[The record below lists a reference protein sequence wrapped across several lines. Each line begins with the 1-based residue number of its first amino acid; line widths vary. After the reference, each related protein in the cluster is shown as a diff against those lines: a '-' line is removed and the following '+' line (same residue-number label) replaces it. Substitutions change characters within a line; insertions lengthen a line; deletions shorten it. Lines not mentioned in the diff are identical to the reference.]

1 VKITQPWYNEAENQS
16 QEAPMKPILL
26 VMAAGMGSRYG
37 GVKQID
43 GVGKYNEALLDYST
57 YDALKSGF
65 GKVVFIIRKD
75 IEKDFRSRIF
85 DRIADNCD
93 ATYVFQ
99 ELDTLLTDEQV
110 KAAAQRKKP
119 WGTVHAVLS
128 AKKTLNAPF
137 CVINSDDYY
146 GREAYQIMGEHLS
159 SIDNNSTEHA
169 MVGYVLKN
177 TTSKSGSVSR
187 AICTVNDGYLVS
199 MRENKKIYHKGDKI
213 ISHIDGE
220 DKILTGDEWV
230 SMNYFGFS
238 PAALDFYQQY
248 FDDFI
253 AHAVT
258 TEKEECYLPDGAS
271 EMVNNGIG
279 KMRFYTTSERW
290 FGMTY
295 QEDRQI
301 VKDELARKIAEGVYP
316 EKLWKY

>member
-1 VKITQPWYNEAENQS
+1 
-16 QEAPMKPILL
+16 MKPILL

-43 GVGKYNEALLDYST
+43 GVGLHEEALLDYST

-85 DRIADNCD
+85 DRIAANCD

-99 ELDTLLTDEQV
+99 ELDTLLTPAQV
-110 KAAAQRKKP
+110 AASRGRTKP

-128 AKKTLNAPF
+128 AKQELTAPF

-146 GREAYQIMGEHLS
+146 GREPYAIMSKHLAS
-159 SIDNNSTEHA
+159 LDNNSIEHA
-169 MVGYVLKN
+169 TVGYVLRN
-177 TTSKSGSVSR
+177 TTSRSGSVSR
-187 AICTVNDGYLVS
+187 AICEVKDNYLVS
-199 MRENKKIYHKGDKI
+199 MRENKKIYHQGEEI
-213 ISHIDGE
+213 ISDIDGE
-220 DKILTGDEWV
+220 KRVLRGDEWV

-238 PAALDFYQQY
+238 PAALSFYQEY
-248 FDDFI
+248 FDKFL
-253 AHAVT
+253 
-258 TEKEECYLPDGAS
+258 EKAISTPKDECYLPEGAS
-271 EMVNNGIG
+271 RMVNEGLG
-279 KMRFYTTSERW
+279 KMRFYTTNERW

-301 VKDELARKIAEGVYP
+301 VTDEIAKKIAEGVYP
-316 EKLWKY
+316 KKLWKN

>member
-1 VKITQPWYNEAENQS
+1 
-16 QEAPMKPILL
+16 MKPILL

-43 GVGKYNEALLDYST
+43 GVGLHNEALLDYST

-85 DRIADNCD
+85 DRIAANCD
-93 ATYVFQ
+93 AYYVFQ
-99 ELDTLLTDEQV
+99 ELDTLLSPQQV
-110 KAAAQRKKP
+110 KASDGRKKP

-128 AKKTLNAPF
+128 AKKVLDAPF

-146 GREAYQIMGEHLS
+146 GREPYQIMGEHLS
-159 SIDNNSTEHA
+159 SISNDSIEHA

-177 TTSKSGSVSR
+177 TTSRSGSVSR
-187 AICTVNDGYLVS
+187 AICDVKDGYLVS
-199 MRENKKIYHKGDKI
+199 MRENKKIFHEGDKI
-213 ISHIDGE
+213 ISSIDGE
-220 DKILTGDEWV
+220 DRVLRGDEWV

-238 PAALDFYQQY
+238 PAAIDFYQEY
-248 FDDFI
+248 FDKFLE
-253 AHAVT
+253 HAIS
-258 TEKEECYLPDGAS
+258 TEKEECYLPEGAS
-271 EMVNNGIG
+271 LMVNSGVG
-279 KMRFYTTSERW
+279 KMRFYTTNERW

-301 VKDELARKIAEGVYP
+301 VKDELAKKIAHGVYP
-316 EKLWKY
+316 EKLWKN

>member
-1 VKITQPWYNEAENQS
+1 
-16 QEAPMKPILL
+16 MKPILL

-43 GVGKYNEALLDYST
+43 GVGLHEEALLDYST
-57 YDALKSGF
+57 YDALQSGF

-85 DRIADNCD
+85 DRIAANCD

-99 ELDTLLTDEQV
+99 ELDTLLTPLQV
-110 KAAAQRKKP
+110 KASRGRTKP

-128 AKKTLNAPF
+128 AKQELNAPF

-146 GREAYQIMGEHLS
+146 GREPYEIMGKHLAS
-159 SIDNNSTEHA
+159 LSNNAIDHA
-169 MVGYVLKN
+169 MVGYILRN

-187 AICTVNDGYLVS
+187 AICNVENDYLVS
-199 MRENKKIYHKGDKI
+199 MRENKKIYHQGNKI
-213 ISHIDGE
+213 ISAIDGE
-220 DKILTGDEWV
+220 ERILSGDEWV

-238 PAALDFYQQY
+238 PAALPFFQEY
-248 FDDFI
+248 FDAFLKTAI
-253 AHAVT
+253 N
-258 TEKEECYLPDGAS
+258 TEKEECYLPEGVS
-271 EMVNNGIG
+271 LLVKQGVG
-279 KMRFYTTSERW
+279 KMRFYTTKERW

-301 VKDELARKIAEGVYP
+301 VKDEIAQKIAQGVYP
-316 EKLWKY
+316 ERLWKR

>member
-1 VKITQPWYNEAENQS
+1 
-16 QEAPMKPILL
+16 MKPILL

-43 GVGKYNEALLDYST
+43 GVGLHEEALLDYST

-85 DRIADNCD
+85 DRIAANCD

-99 ELDTLLTDEQV
+99 ELDTLLTPAQV
-110 KAAAQRKKP
+110 AASRGRTKP

-128 AKKTLNAPF
+128 AKQELTAPF

-146 GREAYQIMGEHLS
+146 GREPYAIMSKHLAS
-159 SIDNNSTEHA
+159 LDNNSIEHA
-169 MVGYVLKN
+169 TVGYVLRN
-177 TTSKSGSVSR
+177 TTSRSGSVSR
-187 AICTVNDGYLVS
+187 AICEVKDNYLVS
-199 MRENKKIYHKGDKI
+199 MRENKKIYHQGEEI
-213 ISHIDGE
+213 ISDIDGE
-220 DKILTGDEWV
+220 KRVLRGDEWV

-238 PAALDFYQQY
+238 PAAFSFYQEY
-248 FDDFI
+248 FDKFL
-253 AHAVT
+253 
-258 TEKEECYLPDGAS
+258 EKAISTPKDECYLPEGAS
-271 EMVNNGIG
+271 RMVNEGLG
-279 KMRFYTTSERW
+279 KMRFYTTNERW

-301 VKDELARKIAEGVYP
+301 VTDEIAKKIAEGVYP
-316 EKLWKY
+316 KKLWKN

>member
-1 VKITQPWYNEAENQS
+1 
-16 QEAPMKPILL
+16 MKPILL

-43 GVGKYNEALLDYST
+43 GVGLHNEALLDFST
-57 YDALKSGF
+57 YDALQSGF

-75 IEKDFRSRIF
+75 IEKDFRTRIF
-85 DRIADNCD
+85 DRIAANCD

-99 ELDTLLTDEQV
+99 EMDTLLSPEQV
-110 KAAAQRKKP
+110 KMSAKRTKP

-128 AKKTLNAPF
+128 AKDRLDAPF

-146 GREAYQIMGEHLS
+146 GREAYQIMGDHLA
-159 SIDNNSTEHA
+159 SIDNDSTEHA

-177 TTSKSGSVSR
+177 TTSRSGSVSR
-187 AICTVNDGYLVS
+187 AICNVEDGYLVS
-199 MRENKKIYHKGDKI
+199 MRENKKIFHEGDKI
-213 ISHIDGE
+213 ISTIDGE
-220 DKILTGDEWV
+220 NRVLTGNEWV

-253 AHAVT
+253 KKAIT
-258 TEKEECYLPDGAS
+258 TEKEECYLPEGAS
-271 EMVNNGIG
+271 VMVNEGIG
-279 KMRFYTTSERW
+279 KMRFYTTNERW

-301 VKDELARKIAEGVYP
+301 VTDELARKIEARIYP

>member
-1 VKITQPWYNEAENQS
+1 
-16 QEAPMKPILL
+16 MKPILL

-57 YDALKSGF
+57 YDALQSGF

-85 DRIADNCD
+85 DRIAENCD

-99 ELDTLLTDEQV
+99 ELDTLLTEEQV
-110 KAAAQRKKP
+110 KASAGRKKP

-128 AKKTLNAPF
+128 AKKELKAPF

-146 GREAYQIMGEHLS
+146 GREAYQIMGEHLA
-159 SIDNNSTEHA
+159 SISPDSPEHA

-177 TTSKSGSVSR
+177 TTSRSGSVSR
-187 AICTVNDGYLVS
+187 AICNVKDGYLVS
-199 MRENKKIYHKGDKI
+199 MRENKKIYHEGNAI
-213 ISHIDGE
+213 VSEIDGE
-220 DKILTGDEWV
+220 KKILTGDEWV
-230 SMNYFGFS
+230 SMNYFGFT
-238 PAALDFYQQY
+238 PAALDFYQNY
-248 FDDFI
+248 FDDFMKTGV
-253 AHAVT
+253 A
-258 TEKEECYLPDGAS
+258 TEKEECYLPEGAS
-271 EMVNNGIG
+271 LMVNGGVG
-279 KMRFYTTSERW
+279 KLRFYTTNERW

-301 VKDELARKIAEGVYP
+301 VKDELAKKITDGTYP
-316 EKLWKY
+316 ERLWKYS

>member
-1 VKITQPWYNEAENQS
+1 
-16 QEAPMKPILL
+16 MKPILL

-43 GVGKYNEALLDYST
+43 GVGLHEEALLDYST

-85 DRIADNCD
+85 DRIAANCD

-99 ELDTLLTDEQV
+99 ELDTLLTPAQV
-110 KAAAQRKKP
+110 AASRGRTKP

-128 AKKTLNAPF
+128 AKQELTAPF

-146 GREAYQIMGEHLS
+146 GREPYAIMSKHLAS
-159 SIDNNSTEHA
+159 LDNNSIEHA
-169 MVGYVLKN
+169 TVGYVLRN
-177 TTSKSGSVSR
+177 TTSRSGSVSR
-187 AICTVNDGYLVS
+187 AICEVKDNYLVS
-199 MRENKKIYHKGDKI
+199 MRENKKIYHQGEEI
-213 ISHIDGE
+213 ISDIDGE
-220 DKILTGDEWV
+220 KRVLRGDEWV

-238 PAALDFYQQY
+238 PVALSFYQEY
-248 FDDFI
+248 FDKFL
-253 AHAVT
+253 
-258 TEKEECYLPDGAS
+258 EKAISTPKDECYLPEGAS
-271 EMVNNGIG
+271 RMVNEGLG
-279 KMRFYTTSERW
+279 KMRFYTTNERW

-301 VKDELARKIAEGVYP
+301 VTDEIAKKIAEGVYP
-316 EKLWKY
+316 KKLWKN